1 MAIGARRLAH
11 GAFFNAVAFL
21 ASTLRGI
28 FILLVARLLGSA
40 ILGTFVL
47 AWSITDVVSKFGDV
61 GLDISTMAF
70 VARSEAKGDR
80 AASRRMRT
88 HP

>member
-1 MAIGARRLAH
+1 MAVTEPHGPAGVAIGATLAH

-47 AWSITDVVSKFGDV
+47 AWSITDLVSKFATL
-61 GLDISTMAF
+61 GLDLSTMAF
-70 VARSEAKGDR
+70 VARS
-80 AASRRMRT
+80 
-88 HP
+88 